1 MQLQRTFEFITPL
14 VRPALAG
21 QAQPAIEARSVSK
34 IFKLY
39 RNKVE
44 RVADAL
50 GFGTMAYGRSPPPQF
65 PAVTDISFTIGR
77 GEKVGIIGRNGAG
90 KSTLLKLISG
100 LLLPTG
106 GSIDVAGTVQVLMYV
121 GLGFHP
127 EFTGRENIRAS
138 ILYNGL
144 TPEARR
150 KAEAD
155 IIEFSELNEFLD
167 QPLRTYSLGMRSR
180 LQFACATAVMPDI
193 LIIDEVLAVGDSYF
207 LTKSAER
214 IRRLTSNGCTVLLV
228 SHSMLQIKEYCN
240 RVLWLDKGRL
250 QMDDEPET
258 TIAAYEAFMA
268 TAGAG

>member
-1 MQLQRTFEFITPL
+1 MQRTFEFI
-14 VRPALAG
+14 RPVAPPKPAR
-21 QAQPAIEARSVSK
+21 ASQPAIEARSASK
-34 IFKLY
+34 VFKLY
-39 RNKVE
+39 RNKLE

-50 GFGTMAYGRSPPPQF
+50 GFGVMVFGRSPPPQF
-65 PAVTDISFTIGR
+65 SAVTDLSFTIAR

-100 LLLPTG
+100 LLLPSSG
-106 GSIDVAGTVQVLMYV
+106 AIDVSGTVQVLMYV

-127 EFTGRENIRAS
+127 EFTGLENIRAS

-144 TPEARR
+144 TPEGRR

-155 IIEFSELNEFLD
+155 IIEFAELNEFLE

-207 LTKSAER
+207 LAKSAER

-228 SHSMLQIKEYCN
+228 SHSMLQIGEYCD

-250 QMDDEPET
+250 QMDDDPGK
-258 TIAAYEAFMA
+258 TIAAYETFMA
-268 TAGAG
+268 TAGAA